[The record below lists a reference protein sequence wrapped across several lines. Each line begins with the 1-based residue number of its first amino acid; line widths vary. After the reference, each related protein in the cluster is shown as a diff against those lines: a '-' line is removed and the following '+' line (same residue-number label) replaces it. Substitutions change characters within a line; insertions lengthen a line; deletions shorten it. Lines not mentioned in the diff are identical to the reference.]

1 MIRYQVEILKGIN
14 HWELVSEHAF
24 FKNAL
29 DEYCELEDL
38 GQEARIMCSVSKSW
52 QVL

>member
-1 MIRYQVEILKGIN
+1 MIKYQVEILRGN
-14 HWELVSEHAF
+14 NFWDLVSEHAF

-29 DEYCELEDL
+29 DGFCELEEL
-38 GQEARIMCSVSKSW
+38 GQEARIMCSISKSW